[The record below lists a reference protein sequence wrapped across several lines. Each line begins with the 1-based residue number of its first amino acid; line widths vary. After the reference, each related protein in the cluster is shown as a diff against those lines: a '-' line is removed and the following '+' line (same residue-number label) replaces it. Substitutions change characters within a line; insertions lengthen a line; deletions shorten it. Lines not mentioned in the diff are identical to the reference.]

1 MAELIKD
8 PYVAYLRGYAKARTK
23 AIVAEKDFAHPQQI
37 GDPILFQS
45 VEQYAAFALGIEH
58 GSNPQAEAT
67 SRKFFE
73 AALKKMVES

>member
-1 MAELIKD
+1 MRRNPRPWTKEELALVGTLSDAKVAELTD
-8 PYVAYLRGYAKARTK
+8 RTFGTVWQK
-23 AIVAEKDFAHPQQI
+23 RR
-37 GDPILFQS
+37 
-45 VEQYAAFALGIEH
+45 ALGIEH